1 MHEFEMPQE
10 VIDRV
15 TARQGRVHCVERLA
29 PRETALVVVD
39 MQNYF
44 MKAGFPSAA
53 ASSHGIVANVNR
65 LAEALRA
72 LGGAVIWIQTKAG
85 PEGAATGKEG
95 WWTLR
100 EKYAPERWKKRTE
113 DLNDGAEGYALWAE
127 MDVRP
132 EDEMVIKR
140 RYSAFIHGSS
150 NLEDV
155 LRGRGI
161 DTILITGVA
170 TNVCCESTGRDAM
183 MLGFRSLMVADGNAT
198 FDDAAHRAS
207 LIGFY
212 STFGDVQTTDEVVA
226 LLRGESGAVA
236 SAAE

>member
-10 VIDRV
+10 IIDRV
-15 TARQGRVHCVERLA
+15 TARQGRVHCVEGLA

-44 MKAGFPSAA
+44 MKAGFQSAA
-53 ASSHGIVANVNR
+53 AAAGGIVANVNR
-65 LAEALRA
+65 LADMLRA
-72 LGGAVIWIQTKAG
+72 LGGTVIWIQTEAG
-85 PEGAATGKEG
+85 AEDEGAGKDG

-100 EKYAPERWKKRTE
+100 EKYAPERWQKRI
-113 DLNDGAEGYALWAE
+113 DGLSNGGEGHALWAE

-132 EDEMVIKR
+132 ADEMVIKR

-155 LRGRGI
+155 LRERGI

-183 MLGFRSLMVADGNAT
+183 MLGFRTLMVADGNAT
-198 FDDAAHRAS
+198 FDDDAHRAS

-212 STFGDVQTTDEVVA
+212 STFGDVQTTDEVMA
-226 LLRGESGAVA
+226 LLRGESGDVA